1 MDKMKIENRLSDVS
15 FKEEDEQ
22 KMVLEGYAIVFDQ
35 ETLIGDKEKGF
46 IESIDRNA
54 LKNANMKDV
63 PMKYNHD
70 DSFLIIAR
78 TRNNSLRLTV
88 DDIGLKVRA
97 ELIDTD
103 SNKDIYKMVKAG
115 LLDKMSFAFTVSS
128 QKIDR
133 SGDIPKR
140 TITGIDRLY
149 DVSIVDLPAY
159 DQTSI
164 VVGRS
169 LALVDTE
176 LKTMDMEDQIK
187 KANIIKK
194 RIHIKT
200 NKGRYL
206 SYEFKCKNER
216 NRRSFI

>member
-1 MDKMKIENRLSDVS
+1 MDKTKIENRLSDVS

-35 ETLIGDKEKGF
+35 ETLIGDKDKGF

-88 DDIGLKVRA
+88 DDIGLKVSA
-97 ELIDTD
+97 GLIDTD

-200 NKGRYL
+200 N
-206 SYEFKCKNER
+206 
-216 NRRSFI
+216 

>member
-1 MDKMKIENRLSDVS
+1 MKEGMKMDKTKIENRLADVEFMES
-15 FKEEDEQ
+15 EDN
-22 KMVLEGYAIVFDQ
+22 KMVLEGYALVFNQ
-35 ETLIGDKEKGF
+35 ETLIGDEENGF

-54 LKNANMKDV
+54 LANANLKDV
-63 PMKYNHD
+63 PMKYNHN

-78 TRNNSLRLTV
+78 TRNNSLQLMV
-88 DDIGLKVRA
+88 DEIGLKVRA
-97 ELIDTD
+97 ELIDTE
-103 SNKDIYKMVKAG
+103 SNKDIYKMVRAG

-133 SGDIPKR
+133 SGNIPKR

-149 DVSIVDLPAY
+149 DVSVVDLPAY

-176 LKTMDMEDQIK
+176 LKAMDMEKAK
-187 KANIIKK
+187 KEAEILKLKIQ
-194 RIHIKT
+194 IKT
-200 NKGRYL
+200 NY
-206 SYEFKCKNER
+206 
-216 NRRSFI
+216 

>member
-1 MDKMKIENRLSDVS
+1 MLQKQMSIKLEKMKRRRITKMDKTKIENRLSDVS

-35 ETLIGDKEKGF
+35 ETLIGDKDKGF

-159 DQTSI
+159 DQTS
-164 VVGRS
+164 
-169 LALVDTE
+169 T
-176 LKTMDMEDQIK
+176 
-187 KANIIKK
+187 
-194 RIHIKT
+194 
-200 NKGRYL
+200 
-206 SYEFKCKNER
+206 KNE
-216 NRRSFI
+216 FILKRTKEDI

>member
-1 MDKMKIENRLSDVS
+1 MDKTKIENRLSDVS

-88 DDIGLKVRA
+88 DEIGLKVRA

-200 NKGRYL
+200 N
-206 SYEFKCKNER
+206 
-216 NRRSFI
+216 

>member
-1 MDKMKIENRLSDVS
+1 MDKTKIENRLANIELRNQD
-15 FKEEDEQ
+15 DDR
-22 KMVLEGYAIVFDQ
+22 MILEGYALVFNK
-35 ETLIGDKEKGF
+35 ETLIGDEENGF

-54 LKNANMKDV
+54 LTSTNMKDV

-70 DSFLIIAR
+70 DSHLIIAR
-78 TRNNSLRLTV
+78 TRNKSLELVV

-97 ELIDTD
+97 ELIDTE

-133 SGDIPKR
+133 SGSIPKR
-140 TITGIDRLY
+140 TITGIDRLF
-149 DVSIVDLPAY
+149 DVSVVDLPAY

-164 VVGRS
+164 AVSRS

-176 LKTMDMEDQIK
+176 LKAMDME
-187 KANIIKK
+187 KAK
-194 RIHIKT
+194 REAEILKLKIQIKT
-200 NKGRYL
+200 NY
-206 SYEFKCKNER
+206 
-216 NRRSFI
+216 

>member
-1 MDKMKIENRLSDVS
+1 MDKTKIENRLSNVE
-15 FKEEDEQ
+15 FREEDEN
-22 KMVLEGYAIVFDQ
+22 KMVLEGYALVFNED
-35 ETLIGDKEKGF
+35 TLIGDEENGF
-46 IESIDRNA
+46 IECIDRNA
-54 LKNANMKDV
+54 LNEANMTDV
-63 PMKYNHD
+63 PMKYNHN
-70 DSFLIIAR
+70 DSHLIIAR
-78 TRNNSLRLTV
+78 TRNKSLTLTV
-88 DDIGLKVRA
+88 DDKGLKVRA
-97 ELIDTD
+97 ELIDTE
-103 SNKDIYKMVKAG
+103 SNKDIYKMVRAG

-149 DVSIVDLPAY
+149 DVSVVDLPAY

-176 LKTMDMEDQIK
+176 LKAMDMADRKK
-187 KANIIKK
+187 KAEIIKK

-200 NKGRYL
+200 N
-206 SYEFKCKNER
+206 
-216 NRRSFI
+216 

>member
-1 MDKMKIENRLSDVS
+1 MKEEMKMDKTKIENRLADVE
-15 FKEEDEQ
+15 FKESEDN
-22 KMVLEGYAIVFDQ
+22 KMVLEGYALVFNQ
-35 ETLIGDKEKGF
+35 ETLIGDEENGF

-54 LKNANMKDV
+54 LANVNLKDV
-63 PMKYNHD
+63 PMKYNHN

-78 TRNNSLRLTV
+78 TRNNSLQLMV
-88 DDIGLKVRA
+88 DEIGLKVRA
-97 ELIDTD
+97 ELIDTE
-103 SNKDIYKMVKAG
+103 SNKDIYKMVRAG

-133 SGDIPKR
+133 SGSIPKR

-149 DVSIVDLPAY
+149 DVSVVDLPAY

-176 LKTMDMEDQIK
+176 LKAMDMEKAK
-187 KANIIKK
+187 KEAEILKLK
-194 RIHIKT
+194 IHIKT
-200 NKGRYL
+200 NY
-206 SYEFKCKNER
+206 
-216 NRRSFI
+216 

>member
-1 MDKMKIENRLSDVS
+1 MDKTKIENRLSDVS
-15 FKEEDEQ
+15 FKEDDEQ

-35 ETLIGDKEKGF
+35 ETLIGDKDKGF

-200 NKGRYL
+200 N
-206 SYEFKCKNER
+206 
-216 NRRSFI
+216 

>member
-1 MDKMKIENRLSDVS
+1 MDKTKIENRLANVE
-15 FKEEDEQ
+15 FKEEYEN
-22 KMVLEGYAIVFDQ
+22 KMVLEGYALVFNED
-35 ETLIGDKEKGF
+35 TLIGDEENGF
-46 IESIDRNA
+46 IECIDRNA
-54 LKNANMKDV
+54 LKEANMTDV
-63 PMKYNHD
+63 PMKYNHN
-70 DSFLIIAR
+70 DSHLIIAR
-78 TRNNSLRLTV
+78 TRNKSLQLTV
-88 DDIGLKVRA
+88 DDKGLKVRA
-97 ELIDTD
+97 ELIDTE
-103 SNKDIYKMVKAG
+103 SNKDIYKMVRAG

-149 DVSIVDLPAY
+149 DVSVVDLPAY

-176 LKTMDMEDQIK
+176 LKTMDMEDQK
-187 KANIIKK
+187 KMAEIIKK

-200 NKGRYL
+200 N
-206 SYEFKCKNER
+206 
-216 NRRSFI
+216 

>member
-1 MDKMKIENRLSDVS
+1 MDKTKIENRLSDVS

-54 LKNANMKDV
+54 LKDANMKDV

-115 LLDKMSFAFTVSS
+115 LLDKMSFAFTVNS

-200 NKGRYL
+200 N
-206 SYEFKCKNER
+206 
-216 NRRSFI
+216 

>member
-1 MDKMKIENRLSDVS
+1 MDKTKIENRLSDVS

-35 ETLIGDKEKGF
+35 ETLIGDKDKGF

-176 LKTMDMEDQIK
+176 LKTMDMENQIK

-200 NKGRYL
+200 N
-206 SYEFKCKNER
+206 
-216 NRRSFI
+216 

>member
-1 MDKMKIENRLSDVS
+1 MDKTKIENRLSDVS

-54 LKNANMKDV
+54 LTNANMKDV

-115 LLDKMSFAFTVSS
+115 LLVKMSFAFTVSS

-176 LKTMDMEDQIK
+176 LKSMDMEDQIK

-200 NKGRYL
+200 N
-206 SYEFKCKNER
+206 
-216 NRRSFI
+216 

>member
-35 ETLIGDKEKGF
+35 ETLIGDKDKGF

-54 LKNANMKDV
+54 LKNAYMKDV

-200 NKGRYL
+200 N
-206 SYEFKCKNER
+206 
-216 NRRSFI
+216 

>member
-1 MDKMKIENRLSDVS
+1 
-15 FKEEDEQ
+15 
-22 KMVLEGYAIVFDQ
+22 
-35 ETLIGDKEKGF
+35 
-46 IESIDRNA
+46 
-54 LKNANMKDV
+54 
-63 PMKYNHD
+63 
-70 DSFLIIAR
+70 
-78 TRNNSLRLTV
+78 
-88 DDIGLKVRA
+88 
-97 ELIDTD
+97 
-103 SNKDIYKMVKAG
+103 MVKAG

-200 NKGRYL
+200 N
-206 SYEFKCKNER
+206 
-216 NRRSFI
+216 

>member
-1 MDKMKIENRLSDVS
+1 MDKTKIENRLSDVS

-200 NKGRYL
+200 N
-206 SYEFKCKNER
+206 
-216 NRRSFI
+216 

>member
-1 MDKMKIENRLSDVS
+1 MDKTKIENRLSDVS

-115 LLDKMSFAFTVSS
+115 LLDKMTFAFTVSS

-200 NKGRYL
+200 N
-206 SYEFKCKNER
+206 
-216 NRRSFI
+216 

>member
-1 MDKMKIENRLSDVS
+1 MDKTKIENRLSDVS

-176 LKTMDMEDQIK
+176 LKTMDMGDQIK

-200 NKGRYL
+200 N
-206 SYEFKCKNER
+206 
-216 NRRSFI
+216 

>member
-1 MDKMKIENRLSDVS
+1 MDKTKIENRLANVE
-15 FKEEDEQ
+15 FKEEDEN
-22 KMVLEGYAIVFDQ
+22 KMVLEGYALVFNED
-35 ETLIGDKEKGF
+35 TLIGDEENGF
-46 IESIDRNA
+46 IECIDRNA
-54 LKNANMKDV
+54 LKEANMTDV
-63 PMKYNHD
+63 PMKYNHN
-70 DSFLIIAR
+70 DSHLIIAR
-78 TRNNSLRLTV
+78 TRNKSLQLTV
-88 DDIGLKVRA
+88 DDKGLKVRA
-97 ELIDTD
+97 ELIDTE
-103 SNKDIYKMVKAG
+103 SNKDIYKMVCAG

-149 DVSIVDLPAY
+149 DVSVVDLPAY

-176 LKTMDMEDQIK
+176 LKTMDMEDQK
-187 KANIIKK
+187 KMAEIIKK

-200 NKGRYL
+200 N
-206 SYEFKCKNER
+206 
-216 NRRSFI
+216 

>member
-1 MDKMKIENRLSDVS
+1 MDKTKIENRLSDVS

-35 ETLIGDKEKGF
+35 ETLIGDKDKGF

-133 SGDIPKR
+133 SGDVPKR

-176 LKTMDMEDQIK
+176 LMAMDMEDQKK
-187 KANIIKK
+187 KAEIIKK

-200 NKGRYL
+200 N
-206 SYEFKCKNER
+206 
-216 NRRSFI
+216 

>member
-1 MDKMKIENRLSDVS
+1 MDKTKIENRLSDVS

-140 TITGIDRLY
+140 TITDIDRLY

-200 NKGRYL
+200 N
-206 SYEFKCKNER
+206 
-216 NRRSFI
+216 

>member
-1 MDKMKIENRLSDVS
+1 MDKTKIENRLSDVS

-22 KMVLEGYAIVFDQ
+22 NMVLEGYAIVFDQ

-200 NKGRYL
+200 N
-206 SYEFKCKNER
+206 
-216 NRRSFI
+216 

>member
-1 MDKMKIENRLSDVS
+1 MDKTKIENRLSDVS

-35 ETLIGDKEKGF
+35 ETLIGDKDKGF

-176 LKTMDMEDQIK
+176 LKSMDMEDQIK

-200 NKGRYL
+200 N
-206 SYEFKCKNER
+206 
-216 NRRSFI
+216 

>member
-1 MDKMKIENRLSDVS
+1 MDKMKTVNTLSDVS
-15 FKEEDEQ
+15 FTEEHEQ
-22 KMVLEGYAIVFDQ
+22 KMEHAGYATVFDQ

-200 NKGRYL
+200 N
-206 SYEFKCKNER
+206 
-216 NRRSFI
+216 

>member
-1 MDKMKIENRLSDVS
+1 MDKTKIENRLSDVS

-35 ETLIGDKEKGF
+35 ETLIGDKDKGF

-54 LKNANMKDV
+54 LNNANMKDV

-115 LLDKMSFAFTVSS
+115 LLDKLSFAFTVSS

-169 LALVDTE
+169 LVLVDTE

-200 NKGRYL
+200 N
-206 SYEFKCKNER
+206 
-216 NRRSFI
+216 

>member
-176 LKTMDMEDQIK
+176 IKTMDMEDQVK

-200 NKGRYL
+200 N
-206 SYEFKCKNER
+206 
-216 NRRSFI
+216 

>member
-1 MDKMKIENRLSDVS
+1 MDKTKIENRLSDVS

-54 LKNANMKDV
+54 LKNANMQAV

-200 NKGRYL
+200 N
-206 SYEFKCKNER
+206 
-216 NRRSFI
+216 

>member
-22 KMVLEGYAIVFDQ
+22 KLVLEGYAIVFDQ

-63 PMKYNHD
+63 LMKYNHD

-200 NKGRYL
+200 N
-206 SYEFKCKNER
+206 
-216 NRRSFI
+216 